1 MRPAP
6 SAIAHA
12 SPRHCVCLSSSLLSV
27 PRDKSAV
34 IARRHAEA
42 IQCGSLSKTGLPRFL
57 AEPRNDSE
65 NANPSVIAHA
75 NPSVIARRHAEAIQC
90 GSLSKTGLPRFLT
103 EPRNDSENAN
113 PSSLRTPFHVIAMR
127 KHLALQRLV
136 IAIPPEGQTG
146 G

>member
-57 AEPRNDSE
+57 
-65 NANPSVIAHA
+65 
-75 NPSVIARRHAEAIQC
+75 
-90 GSLSKTGLPRFLT
+90 T
-103 EPRNDSENAN
+103 EPRNDSEKAN
-113 PSSLRTPFHVIAMR
+113 PSSLRILAESRNDGESGECKILFSSPAVRFWTAEEPF
-127 KHLALQRLV
+127 L
-136 IAIPPEGQTG
+136 
-146 G
+146 